1 MKENNIQ
8 RGKSGN
14 PADAAS
20 GKEKGEQR
28 QEQYLNIINQTILIL
43 KNGKSPEDTLQELS
57 AFLPAILKQP
67 AEAAVR
73 IRFDSLVVTSAG
85 FSDSEKML
93 KQPFETA
100 NGQKGEIELIYTGDH
115 SVSFTEDE
123 ASLLDSITHLL
134 TGFLNTIMGKE
145 DKLFTRERLKELS
158 AINQTTA
165 IIRSGKAP
173 GDILRQIAAIL
184 PAAWQYPEFTA
195 ARITYDTVNFVSP
208 QFRES
213 EWCLRSRFE
222 TIDGRQGGVEIFYLR
237 KFPDSSEGPFLKEE
251 RDLIDNLAAIIGGYL
266 NGVRGKEEKHSF
278 TERLKELSAINQ
290 TTAILREKKPLDETL
305 GQICHLLPAA
315 WQHPQHAQSRI
326 RFNETEFTTP
336 GFTDTRWH
344 QVQDFETIDGKKG
357 SLEVCYTRQFP
368 TADEGPFL
376 KEERQLLTTLANII
390 TGYLNGIKGRD
401 VLKRSG
407 DLPKKP
413 GQKSL
418 INSRQLLQKFLN
430 RNNYN
435 RDIFHDLM
443 PFKVREILLVANL
456 YDAYSIEKE
465 GRFSEHI
472 LGEYYQLNLTSVPR
486 ITGVSSFEEAIEQL
500 EAKHFDLII
509 LMVGVDKT
517 QPFEISSKIRDT
529 FPYIPIYVLLNSN
542 ADIRLFEPRKT
553 DQPTAIDKVFVWN
566 GDSKVFF
573 AMVKHL
579 EDRVNVENDT
589 RVGMVRVIL
598 LVEDSSKYYSRYL
611 PLLYSNVMEQTRRL
625 IEDVNT
631 DELFKVLKLRGRP
644 KILLASDY
652 EEAMEIFTRYNEF
665 MLCLIT
671 DVKFSKEGELNPTA
685 GFELVKEVR
694 SQMKDLPIIVQSS
707 DPENAHQAFL
717 LKASFI
723 DKNSESLVQDVKY
736 FISTYLGF
744 GSFIYKDSRGRPIAT
759 ARTLREFEKLLRT
772 IPDDSLHY
780 HARRNHFSLWFMA
793 RGEIQ
798 IARIIY
804 PFKLEHFENP
814 NDIRKFLLDAIQQHR
829 SEQNKG
835 KVIPF
840 EENMPLDDTNIVTLT
855 SGSLGGK
862 GRGLS
867 FINTLI
873 YNFDFQQLIPNINIK
888 APRTFIIGSDEFESF
903 MERNELYAKI
913 LTEPDYEVVKQ
924 LFLKGKL
931 SELLTSRL
939 RRIIRILDNPL
950 AIRSSGL
957 FEDSLNQ
964 PFAGIFE
971 TYLLPNN
978 HADNDIRLQQ
988 CMDAIR
994 LVFASVFSPV
1004 ARGYIRAINYKL
1016 EEEKMAV
1023 VIQEVVGNRYED
1035 TYCPHISGVAQSY
1048 NYYPFAHMKP
1058 EEGFSV
1064 LALGLGRYVV
1074 EGEKAYRF
1082 SPKYPNLENSSPR
1095 DQFRSSQVEFF
1106 AIDMKRPDIQ
1116 LSRDG
1121 EEAGL
1126 MRLTVDDAERHGT
1139 LKHCA
1144 SVYNPDNNTIT
1155 PGLSKPGPRIVNFAD
1170 VLKYNYV
1177 PLARTIEVVLDVV
1190 KEAMGSPVEI
1200 EFAVDLSRD
1209 ANYRSTFY
1217 LLQIK
1222 PLIGNAQDYNIDT
1235 GDIATEDVLLWTD
1248 KAMGNGLIDDVEDII
1263 YVDPLLCD
1271 KSKTLEMAV
1280 EAEQL
1285 NRMMEDAGRRYLL
1298 IGPGRWGTRDRF
1310 IGIPVNWPQI
1320 SGARVIVETSLEDF
1334 PLDASSGSHFFHNVT
1349 SMNVGYFSV
1358 QQGSP
1363 SSYINWE
1370 KLSVLPTLTTT
1381 TFFRHVRLPK
1391 PLQIKMDGRKR
1402 LAIALI
1408 QPPGDP
1414 IIPETDTK

>member
-1 MKENNIQ
+1 MKKSYSPSTDRSDSGSENLQTSGSIQ
-8 RGKSGN
+8 V
-14 PADAAS
+14 
-20 GKEKGEQR
+20 
-28 QEQYLNIINQTILIL
+28 QEHYLAIINQTMLIL
-43 KNGKSPEDTLQELS
+43 KNGKSTDDTLRELC
-57 AFLPAILKQP
+57 AFLPTLLMHP

-73 IRFDSLVVTSAG
+73 IRLDNLVVTSAG
-85 FSDSEKML
+85 FADTEKSL
-93 KQPFETA
+93 SQSFET
-100 NGQKGEIELIYTGDH
+100 NDGRKGEIELIYTGAQNAQF
-115 SVSFTEDE
+115 SNDE
-123 ASLLDSITHLL
+123 RSLLDSVTHLL
-134 TGFLNTIMGKE
+134 TGFLNTMVGKE
-145 DKLFTRERLKELS
+145 EKYFTRERLKELS

-165 IIRSGKAP
+165 IIRSGKPPA
-173 GDILRQIAAIL
+173 DTLRQIAYLL
-184 PAAWQYPEFTA
+184 PAAWQFPEFTV
-195 ARITYDTVNFVSP
+195 ARITYDTVSFTSP

-213 EWCLRSRFE
+213 EWVLSSRFD
-222 TIDGRQGGVEIFYLR
+222 TIDGKQGSIEVFYLR
-237 KFPDSSEGPFLKEE
+237 RFPESHEGPFLKEE
-251 RDLIDNLAAIIGGYL
+251 RDLIDNLSAMVAGYL

-290 TTAILREKKPLDETL
+290 TTAILREKKPIDDTL
-305 GQICHLLPAA
+305 GQIANILPSA
-315 WQHPQHAQSRI
+315 WQHPQFAQSRI
-326 RFNETEFTTP
+326 RFEDKEYTTP

-344 QVQDFETIDGKKG
+344 QVQEFETIDGKKG

-368 TADEGPFL
+368 NADEGPFI
-376 KEERQLLTTLANII
+376 KEERQLLSNLANII

-407 DLPKKP
+407 DLARKSP
-413 GQKSL
+413 QKSL

-472 LGEYYQLNLTSVPR
+472 LGEYYQMNLTSVPR
-486 ITGVSSFEEAIEQL
+486 ITGVSSFEEAMEQL
-500 EAKHFDLII
+500 EVKHFDLII
-509 LMVGVDKT
+509 LMVGVDKN
-517 QPFEISSKIRDT
+517 QPFDISRRIREA

-553 DQPTAIDKVFVWN
+553 DQQTAIDKVFVWN

-644 KILLASDY
+644 KILLAADY
-652 EEAMEIFTRYNEF
+652 EEAMEIFSRYREF

-671 DVKFSKEGELNPTA
+671 DVKFSKEGEMSNTA

-694 SQMKDLPIIVQSS
+694 SIMKDLPIIIQSS
-707 DPENAHQAFL
+707 DAENAHQAFL

-723 DKNSESLVQDVKY
+723 DKNSDSLVQDVKY

-744 GSFIYKDSRGRPIAT
+744 GSFVYKDSRGRPIAT

-835 KVIPF
+835 KVIPY
-840 EENMPLDDTNIVTLT
+840 EENMPLDETNIVTLT

-862 GRGLS
+862 GRGLA

-873 YNFDFQQLIPNINIK
+873 YNFDFQQLIPNINIR

-903 MERNELYAKI
+903 MERNELYTKV
-913 LTEPDYEVVKQ
+913 LTETDYEAVKQ
-924 LFLKGKL
+924 LFLAGKL
-931 SELLTSRL
+931 SEVLTSRL
-939 RRIIRILDNPL
+939 RRIIRMIDSPL
-950 AIRSSGL
+950 AVRSSGL

-978 HADNDIRLQQ
+978 HADNDVRLQQ

-1004 ARGYIRAINYKL
+1004 ARGYIRAVNYKL

-1023 VIQEVVGNRYED
+1023 VLQEVAGNRYED
-1035 TYCPHISGVAQSY
+1035 AYYPHISGVAQSY
-1048 NYYPFAHMKP
+1048 NYYPFGHMKP

-1082 SPKYPNLENSSPR
+1082 SPKYPTLENASPR
-1095 DQFRSSQVEFF
+1095 DQFRSSQTEFF
-1106 AIDMKRPDIQ
+1106 AVNMHHPDIN
-1116 LSRDG
+1116 LNRDG

-1144 SVYNPDNNTIT
+1144 SVFNPDNNTIT

-1177 PLARTIEVVLDVV
+1177 PLSRTIEVVLDVV

-1200 EFAVDLSRD
+1200 EFAVDLNRD

-1222 PLIGNAQDYNIDT
+1222 PLIGNAQDYNINT
-1235 GDIATEDVLLWTD
+1235 NEINPNDVLLWTD
-1248 KAMGNGLIDDVEDII
+1248 RAMGNGLIDDVEDVI
-1263 YVDPLLCD
+1263 YVDPALFD
-1271 KSKTLEMAV
+1271 KTKTLEMAA

-1285 NRMMEDAGRRYLL
+1285 NRMMEDLNRRYLL

-1320 SGARVIVETSLEDF
+1320 SHARVIVETSLEDF

-1363 SSYINWE
+1363 SSYINWD
-1370 KLSVLPTLTTT
+1370 KLAALQPITTT
-1381 TFFRHVRLPK
+1381 RFFRHVRIK
-1391 PLQIKMDGRKR
+1391 SPLQIKMDGRKR
-1402 LAIALI
+1402 LAVALFT
-1408 QPPGDP
+1408 
-1414 IIPETDTK
+1414 PETPVSTNLNS

>member
-1 MKENNIQ
+1 MKQKSKKPKNTDKQSIPISNGIERQFIQ
-8 RGKSGN
+8 
-14 PADAAS
+14 
-20 GKEKGEQR
+20 EH
-28 QEQYLNIINQTILIL
+28 YLTIINQAILLL
-43 KNGKSPEDTLQELS
+43 KNGNTAEETLNDLC
-57 AFLPAILKQP
+57 AFMPAILHKP
-67 AEAAVR
+67 EDAAVR
-73 IRFDSLVVTSAG
+73 IRFDSMVFTSMG
-85 FSDSEKML
+85 FADSDKIL
-93 KQPFETA
+93 KQSFET
-100 NGQKGEIELIYTGDH
+100 NDGRKGEIELIYTADD
-115 SVSFTEDE
+115 SPDFTEDE
-123 ASLLDSITHLL
+123 HSLLISITHLL
-134 TGFLNTIMGKE
+134 NGFLNTILGKQE
-145 DKLFTRERLKELS
+145 KLFTRERLKELS

-165 IIRSGKAP
+165 IIRSGKSP
-173 GDILRQIAAIL
+173 GDTLRQIAAIL
-184 PAAWQYPEFTA
+184 PAAMQYPDFTV
-195 ARITYDTVNFVSP
+195 ARICYDTVNFDSP
-208 QFRES
+208 NFRETEYRLS
-213 EWCLRSRFE
+213 ARFD
-222 TIDGRQGGVEIFYLR
+222 TIDGRQGVLEIFYLR
-237 KFPDSSEGPFLKEE
+237 KFQDAYEGPFLREE
-251 RDLIDNLAAIIGGYL
+251 RDLIDNLAAILAGYL

-278 TERLKELSAINQ
+278 SERLKELSAINQ
-290 TTAILREKKPLDETL
+290 TTAILREKKPIDETL
-305 GQICHLLPAA
+305 GQICNILPAA
-315 WQHPQHAQSRI
+315 WQYPQSAQSRI
-326 RFNETEFTTP
+326 RFADKEYTTP

-344 QVQDFETIDGKKG
+344 QVQEFETIDGNKG
-357 SLEVCYTRQFP
+357 SLEVCYTRLFP
-368 TADEGPFL
+368 NADEGPFL
-376 KEERQLLTTLANII
+376 QEERQLLSNLANII
-390 TGYLNGIKGRD
+390 TGYLNSIKGRD
-401 VLKRSG
+401 VMKRSG
-407 DLPKKP
+407 DLPRKP
-413 GQKSL
+413 QQKSL

-472 LGEYYQLNLTSVPR
+472 LGEYYQLNLSSVPR
-486 ITGVSSFEEAIEQL
+486 ITGVSSFEEAMEQL

-509 LMVGVDKT
+509 LMVGVDKS
-517 QPFEISSKIRDT
+517 QPFDISSRIHIAY
-529 FPYIPIYVLLNSN
+529 PYIPIYVLLNSN
-542 ADIRLFEPRKT
+542 ADIRLFEQRPGEK
-553 DQPTAIDKVFVWN
+553 DASIDKVFVWN
-566 GDSKVFF
+566 GDSKIFF

-598 LVEDSSKYYSRYL
+598 LVEDSAKYYSRYL

-652 EEAMEIFTRYNEF
+652 EEAMEIFTRYQEF

-671 DVKFSKEGELNPTA
+671 DVKFRKDGEMNPTA

-694 SQMKDLPIIVQSS
+694 THMKDLPLIIQSA
-707 DPENAHQAFL
+707 DPENSHQAFL

-723 DKNSESLVQDVKY
+723 DKNSESLVQDIKY

-744 GSFIYKDSRGRPIAT
+744 GSFVYKDSRGRPIAT

-835 KVIPF
+835 KVIPY

-888 APRTFIIGSDEFESF
+888 APRTFIIGSDEFENF
-903 MERNELYAKI
+903 MDRNELYAKV
-913 LTEPDYEVVKQ
+913 LTETDYEVIKE
-924 LFLKGKL
+924 LFLAGKL
-931 SELLTSRL
+931 SEMLTSRL
-939 RRIIRILDNPL
+939 RRLIRILDHPL

-978 HADNDIRLQQ
+978 HPDIDIRLQQ

-1004 ARGYIRAINYKL
+1004 ARGYIKAINYKL

-1023 VIQEVVGNRYED
+1023 IIQEVVGNRYENS
-1035 TYCPHISGVAQSY
+1035 YYPHISGVAQSY

-1064 LALGLGRYVV
+1064 MALGLGRYVV

-1082 SPKYPNLENSSPR
+1082 SPKYPTLENASAR
-1095 DQFRSSQVEFF
+1095 DQFKSSQVDFL
-1106 AIDMKRPDIQ
+1106 ALDMNHPD
-1116 LSRDG
+1116 LDLPRDG
-1121 EEAGL
+1121 EDAGL
-1126 MRLTVDDAERHGT
+1126 VRLTIDEAERHGT
-1139 LKHCA
+1139 LRHCA
-1144 SVYNPDNNTIT
+1144 SVYNADNNTIT
-1155 PGLSKPGPRIVNFAD
+1155 PGVSKPGPRIVNFAD
-1170 VLKYNYV
+1170 ILKYNYI

-1200 EFAVDLSRD
+1200 EFAVDLNRD
-1209 ANYRSTFY
+1209 TGYRSTFY

-1222 PLIGNAQDYNIDT
+1222 PLIGNAQDYNVDPL
-1235 GDIATEDVLLWTD
+1235 DINTNQALLWTD
-1248 KAMGNGLIDDVEDII
+1248 KAMGNGLVDDIEDII
-1263 YVDPLLCD
+1263 YVDPLLFD
-1271 KSKTLEMAV
+1271 KSRTIEMAA

-1285 NRMMEDAGRRYLL
+1285 NRMMAETGRRYLL

-1320 SGARVIVETSLEDF
+1320 SGARVIVETSLEDY

-1349 SMNVGYFSV
+1349 SMNVGYFSIL
-1358 QQGSP
+1358 QDSP
-1363 SSYINWE
+1363 SSRINWE
-1370 KLSVLPTLTTT
+1370 KLTQLQTIHST
-1381 TFFRHVRLPK
+1381 TFFRHVRLEK

-1402 LAIALI
+1402 IAVVLFR
-1408 QPPGDP
+1408 D
-1414 IIPETDTK
+1414 